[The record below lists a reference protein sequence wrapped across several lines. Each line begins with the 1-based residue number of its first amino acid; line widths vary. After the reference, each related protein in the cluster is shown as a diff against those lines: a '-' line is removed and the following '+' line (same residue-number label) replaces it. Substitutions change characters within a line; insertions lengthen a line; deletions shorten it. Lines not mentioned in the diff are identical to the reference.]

1 MALNWNGSKTLRIC
15 GAQTICLSDIV
26 CVIHT
31 SFKCQL
37 REAAAFSVVISCET
51 VTVCSLM
58 SSFSYH
64 CNLRIRCRLQ
74 IKIIL
79 YESKKYTGFH
89 PPDHIH
95 VCRSESLMDDLAGSL
110 QTHTHIHTHT
120 HTHTHTHNLRT
131 RRQLLFYNKALLLI
145 VAPVETSLIFVTPAC
160 VLHRALQLMA

>member
-1 MALNWNGSKTLRIC
+1 MALNWNGSKTLKIC

-31 SFKCQL
+31 GFKCQL
-37 REAAAFSVVISCET
+37 REVAAFSVVISCET
-51 VTVCSLM
+51 VTVCSIM
-58 SSFSYH
+58 SSFSHH

-74 IKIIL
+74 IKTLL
-79 YESKKYTGFH
+79 YKSKKYTGFH

-95 VCRSESLMDDLAGSL
+95 VCRSDSLMDDLAGSL
-110 QTHTHIHTHT
+110 Q
-120 HTHTHTHNLRT
+120 THTHNLRT

-145 VAPVETSLIFVTPAC
+145 VAPFETSLIFVTPAC